1 MVESDEDETSK
12 KSTPA
17 TSEVA
22 EKLPVE
28 EIVVGKLPIKE
39 LVEKVTETKA
49 EDFIAT
55 AMVIQSE
62 VMNFIDNI
70 PNKNLSKDNRKTLRE
85 YMVGFMSVVAWQ
97 QAVMCM
103 ILCKCHEQT
112 DLIEHKLEGLRNTNL
127 ESIQMNFA
135 ADRS

>member
-17 TSEVA
+17 TPDVA
-22 EKLPVE
+22 EKLSVE
-28 EIVVGKLPIKE
+28 EIVVGKSPIKE
-39 LVEKVTETKA
+39 LVEKVTEMKA

-85 YMVGFMSVVAWQ
+85 YMVDNMSVVARQ

-103 ILCKCHEQT
+103 ILGKCHEQT
-112 DLIEHKLEGLRNTNL
+112 DLIEHKLEGLRSTL
-127 ESIQMNFA
+127 HLYEESY
-135 ADRS
+135 R